1 MSFNTSQ
8 NPLNSASSSVLVEWR
23 CFGGE
28 KKILSLEDAFGINV
42 HIYAFVNAVSAIFGL
57 LSNSFV
63 IFGAY
68 QNRIL
73 GKLSKAFAIFLA
85 MQGMLSA
92 VVIQPFFVTA
102 KFLTLANIHNPLNVS
117 YCLLMLIVV
126 YGTKY
131 LSGLAIATMLGITVE
146 RYMAVIHPHQY
157 KAFQQSLLKLLVFS
171 LVIISAHF
179 ALSDTWAWYKNI
191 SKILTALLT
200 FVPYI
205 FTVYAYVKIYL
216 KLGHLDEVRS
226 SSNANTGTP
235 AHRNNKKKMQSL
247 TSFIVVGSYLVCYLP
262 MIMIRALKLDETS
275 LVVKMY
281 VRPWAT
287 TLLLS
292 LFSVNALLYGW
303 RSAKISFRKAV
314 DMVLR
319 SEAPQQ

>member
-8 NPLNSASSSVLVEWR
+8 IPLNPASSSVLVEWR

-28 KKILSLEDAFGINV
+28 EKVLSLEDAFGINV
-42 HIYAFVNAVSAIFGL
+42 HICAFVNAVSAIFGL

-73 GKLSKAFAIFLA
+73 GKLSKAFTIFLA

-131 LSGLAIATMLGITVE
+131 LSGFAIVTMLSITVE

-171 LVIISAHF
+171 LVIISTHF

-216 KLGHLDEVRS
+216 KLGHLDEVRI
-226 SSNANTGTP
+226 SSNTNTGTS

-262 MIMIRALKLDETS
+262 MVTIRALKLDETS

-292 LFSVNALLYGW
+292 SFSVNALLYGW